1 LEVKVADRTLS
12 EVLETLSKA
21 HLKALYKAL
30 ADAEEAEVMSVLSA
44 NDNIVVHYRRGRASV
59 FRELRALVRATLE
72 SREVN
77 E

>member
-1 LEVKVADRTLS
+1 MVERTLA
-12 EVLETLSKA
+12 EVLEALSKA

-30 ADAEEAEVMSVLSA
+30 AEAEEAEVMGVLGA
-44 NDNIVVHYRRGRASV
+44 GDNVVVHYRRGRASV
-59 FRELRALVRATLE
+59 LRELRSLLRATLE

>member
-1 LEVKVADRTLS
+1 MAERTLA
-12 EVLETLSKA
+12 EVLDALSKA
-21 HLKALYKAL
+21 QLKALYNAL
-30 ADAEEAEVMSVLSA
+30 ADAEEAEVMGVLSA
-44 NDNIVVHYRRGRASV
+44 GDNVVVHYRRGRASA

>member
-1 LEVKVADRTLS
+1 VKVAERTLT
-12 EVLETLSKA
+12 EVLEALSKA

-44 NDNIVVHYRRGRASV
+44 NDNVVVHYRRGRASAY
-59 FRELRALVRATLE
+59 RELRALICATLE
-72 SREVN
+72 SREVD